1 MPVLAWVLLLRALVC
16 CRWRCRCWS
25 HSTCGVM
32 PCFTNGFP
40 ATCPAC
46 QVSSE
51 AGRYWAHPRN
61 QAEKLRAARCSSV
74 VSGLKPTAPRQ
85 PTWHEDSQALL
96 NTGFSLPRQ
105 WRTSHHSFS
114 QTEKKSEYAESIVR
128 HYLQRNQSFSR
139 VIILLSQ
146 GTERKLTR
154 NCTKPFRIHSQQKYF
169 RRPFLR
175 GHPGT
180 DSSDKYH

>member
-25 HSTCGVM
+25 HSACGVM

-85 PTWHEDSQALL
+85 PIWHEDSQALL

-105 WRTSHHSFS
+105 WRTWGFPPLIQPNWEEIRICRIYSEALSSKKPIFFQSKCVTVTGHW
-114 QTEKKSEYAESIVR
+114 EKANKEL
-128 HYLQRNQSFSR
+128 H
-139 VIILLSQ
+139 
-146 GTERKLTR
+146 
-154 NCTKPFRIHSQQKYF
+154 
-169 RRPFLR
+169 
-175 GHPGT
+175 
-180 DSSDKYH
+180 